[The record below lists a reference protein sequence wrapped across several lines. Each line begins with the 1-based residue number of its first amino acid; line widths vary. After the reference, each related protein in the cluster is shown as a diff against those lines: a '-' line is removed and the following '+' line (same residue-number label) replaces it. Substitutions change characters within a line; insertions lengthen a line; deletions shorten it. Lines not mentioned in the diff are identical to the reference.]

1 MINWAFIYIELHS
14 NVEFFLKN
22 HLFIFI
28 QLSTDVLGTVLGD
41 GAEDKSGAVLTVVTY
56 RLRRGTYT

>member
-1 MINWAFIYIELHS
+1 MLN
-14 NVEFFLKN
+14 FFLKN

-41 GAEDKSGAVLTVVTY
+41 GAEDKSGTVLTVVTY

>member
-1 MINWAFIYIELHS
+1 MLD
-14 NVEFFLKN
+14 FFLKN

-41 GAEDKSGAVLTVVTY
+41 GAEDKSVVTY